1 MSLNKISC
9 WDILEIDVT
18 RDKKTIKKAYAKL
31 LRKNKPDEKPDE
43 FKILYQ
49 AYEYALKYQANE
61 QDSPSVVFDVEEQ
74 EDVFSSNYQKKLDEF
89 VKKVNERTYQNNYIK
104 LFNNVSNWSF
114 IEELEI
120 YEDIELYEEASLYLF
135 EAVTEFE
142 NKFPKELLNME
153 VIIYFNDFFLWKKKW
168 QKYDKDSVVFE
179 YLYSRDVL
187 SEILVNDYPLSS
199 IKNRALAFSMDVS
212 LIGTSIILLGGSLSI
227 TITLMYYIIFKMIV
241 FWLMGLPTPGDF
253 IFNLK
258 VFEGHDKTK
267 TTMTARGVRTLLI
280 FITLFSLSRFVGNF
294 PFELFSL
301 VTLLNL
307 GLLLKY
313 NKLIQDFS
321 GTGVYD
327 MSGFVKD

>member
-49 AYEYALKYQANE
+49 AYEYALKYQAYE

-142 NKFPKELLNME
+142 NKFPKELLNILERLHGSREKKYHTYMW
-153 VIIYFNDFFLWKKKW
+153 VRNDATCWETRGLTKQQKYALADNDSEEKDRNLSDYLNNWSVMKKK
-168 QKYDKDSVVFE
+168 
-179 YLYSRDVL
+179 
-187 SEILVNDYPLSS
+187 
-199 IKNRALAFSMDVS
+199 
-212 LIGTSIILLGGSLSI
+212 LG
-227 TITLMYYIIFKMIV
+227 
-241 FWLMGLPTPGDF
+241 
-253 IFNLK
+253 
-258 VFEGHDKTK
+258 
-267 TTMTARGVRTLLI
+267 R
-280 FITLFSLSRFVGNF
+280 
-294 PFELFSL
+294 
-301 VTLLNL
+301 
-307 GLLLKY
+307 
-313 NKLIQDFS
+313 
-321 GTGVYD
+321 
-327 MSGFVKD
+327 